1 MAGRELLLLGL
12 LSQQEMHGYRL
23 YDFIESDLSFCTDLK
38 KSTAYYLL
46 DKMAEKGWIAEEREQ
61 NDGRP
66 ARNVFHLT
74 EAGEAAFRKLLVEN
88 LGSAQQPPFEGDI
101 GLAFLSALPADQ
113 AIGLLKQRRE
123 EYAAM
128 LEDAEHAPQHE
139 SGAQWVIEHQ
149 RRFLAQEIEWT
160 EELLDRLHVGRVE
173 R

>member
-1 MAGRELLLLGL
+1 MADRELLLLGL

-46 DKMAEKGWIAEEREQ
+46 DKMVDKGWIAEKREQ
-61 NDGRP
+61 TDGRP

-74 EAGEAAFRKLLVEN
+74 EAGQAAFRQLLVEN

-101 GLAFLSALPADQ
+101 GLAFLDSLPAEQ
-113 AIGLLKQRRE
+113 SIRLLQQRQE
-123 EYAAM
+123 DYAAM
-128 LEDAEHAPQHE
+128 LADAQRAPEHD

-149 RRFLAQEIEWT
+149 CRFLANEIKWT
-160 EELLDRLHVGRVE
+160 EELLDRLQADRSVE
-173 R
+173 